1 MTAGGVIA
9 LVDPATLVSPTDVIN
24 NAARIYAGYLAS
36 RNLALAAALLAA
48 MMLRARGAL
57 GSLMML
63 TAFIQIGDAVIDCA
77 EGRWSIVPGGCGS
90 GRAVYPG
97 RGASLRLSLLERG
110 RVEAIAIAAKQ
121 QCYAHAPAGRR
132 GQ

>member
-57 GSLMML
+57 GSPMML

-77 EGRWSIVPGGCGS
+77 EGRWSIVPGVAVLGVLFILAAARVS
-90 GRAVYPG
+90 GYPFWNAAAW
-97 RGASLRLSLLERG
+97 RQLR
-110 RVEAIAIAAKQ
+110 
-121 QCYAHAPAGRR
+121 
-132 GQ
+132 